1 MVCCFASESPV
12 KPERVVTDEP
22 RVAQQVSGGAQH
34 RGTWPPS
41 LLAERLA
48 TKLATEGSP
57 GAGTGNTITHL
68 HILFCPQGND
78 VRIILGQFDQNM
90 AAKVFCCVSETL
102 PGFTK
107 PLQPGIPPGIR
118 SYAQSGMV
126 LGVLGVLQQ
135 LQGFSESAWDTPDT
149 PRGSGPSLPCR

>member
-1 MVCCFASESPV
+1 M
-12 KPERVVTDEP
+12 KPERVITDEP

-48 TKLATEGSP
+48 AKLVTEGSP
-57 GAGTGNTITHL
+57 GAGTGNAITHL

-90 AAKVFCCVSETL
+90 AAKVFCCVSETTWVHQASPAWNPSWDQKL
-102 PGFTK
+102 CSERDGPG
-107 PLQPGIPPGIR
+107 GAG
-118 SYAQSGMV
+118 
-126 LGVLGVLQQ
+126 GVAAAAGL
-135 LQGFSESAWDTPDT
+135 F
-149 PRGSGPSLPCR
+149 

>member
-1 MVCCFASESPV
+1 MSQEGHSKSLGVHSTGEL
-12 KPERVVTDEP
+12 RL
-22 RVAQQVSGGAQH
+22 
-34 RGTWPPS
+34 PPCWQS
-41 LLAERLA
+41 AWLQ
-48 TKLATEGSP
+48 SWYP
-57 GAGTGNTITHL
+57 GAGTGNAITHL

-102 PGFTK
+102 PGFIK
-107 PLQPGIPPGIR
+107 PLQPGILPGIR

-126 LGVLGVLQQ
+126 PGVLGVLQQ
-135 LQGFSESAWDTPDT
+135 LQGFSESAQDTPDT